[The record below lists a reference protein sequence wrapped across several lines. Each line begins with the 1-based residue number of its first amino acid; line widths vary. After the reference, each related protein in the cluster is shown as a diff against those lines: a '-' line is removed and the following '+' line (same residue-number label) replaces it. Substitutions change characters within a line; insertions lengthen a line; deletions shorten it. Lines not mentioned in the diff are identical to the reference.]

1 MPSKNFSGALSKQR
15 AGKPGGTAGVVG
27 DLPSPLRE
35 EIEQSAEHILVQ
47 QIALDYL
54 HDNPFQHLARPVLDE
69 EALEDLAGSIRQNGF
84 YGALLARPEGRGSN
98 EYQIAYGH
106 RRREAARRAGLKTL
120 PVKIM
125 DLTDLQMAQLMA
137 SENFSREDLTPLG
150 EANIVG
156 HLYTDQNMSIEQIA
170 AAVGKKRGWVQPRI
184 ALYQAPQDVR
194 QLVEQKP
201 QALSHARLLQQ
212 VKDAGERAALIEQVI
227 QNDLTFEQLNS
238 FISSGKTGRPFKTG
252 NIDTKI
258 TNNFAD
264 VNSEGSH
271 NQKGDKNRTKQ
282 PVTEIT
288 NNIADVDGENR
299 NNVSHETNSPNLS
312 SVVSPER
319 LQRSEQL
326 RRIDKAAQKLDSL
339 ARQQNYHLTQDE
351 RTYLAELI
359 DRLKSILE
367 R

>member
-1 MPSKNFSGALSKQR
+1 MPTKNFSGALSKQR
-15 AGKPGGTAGVVG
+15 AGKSGGTAGVVG

-47 QIALDYL
+47 QIDLERL

-84 YGALLARPEGRGSN
+84 YGALLARPEGRNSN

-120 PVKIM
+120 PVKVM
-125 DLTDLQMAQLMA
+125 ELTDLQMAQLMA

-170 AAVGKKRGWVQPRI
+170 AAVGKKRGWVQPRL
-184 ALYQAPQDVR
+184 ALYQAPQDVK

-201 QALSHARLLQQ
+201 QTLSHARLLQQ
-212 VKDAGERAALIEQVI
+212 VKDAGERASLIEQVI

-238 FISSGKTGRPFKTG
+238 YIASDKTGRPFKPEK
-252 NIDTKI
+252 IDTKI
-258 TNNFAD
+258 TNNISD
-264 VNSEGSH
+264 VNSERNH
-271 NQKGDKNRTKQ
+271 NPSDRKSKSNKG
-282 PVTEIT
+282 VTEIT
-288 NNIADVDGENR
+288 NNISDVKGEKR
-299 NNVSHETNSPNLS
+299 NNVSHETNSPDLNSLLS
-312 SVVSPER
+312 PAR

-339 ARQQNYHLTQDE
+339 ARQQDYKLTRDE